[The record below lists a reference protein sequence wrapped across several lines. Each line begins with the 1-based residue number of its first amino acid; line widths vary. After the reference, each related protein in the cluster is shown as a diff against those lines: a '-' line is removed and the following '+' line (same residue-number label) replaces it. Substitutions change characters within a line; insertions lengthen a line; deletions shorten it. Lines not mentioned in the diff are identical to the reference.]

1 MFSIAQYLIV
11 FFSIKIV
18 YLLLKPVVNFFIPV
32 TSTVLPHLLRR
43 NKRDH
48 INIQKWRNFEIRRLL
63 KQMNTLSRLSEI
75 WLTDQKKKKKLS
87 Y

>member
-11 FFSIKIV
+11 FFFIKIV
-18 YLLLKPVVNFFIPV
+18 YLLLKLVVNIFIPV
-32 TSTVLPHLLRR
+32 TSTVLPHLLRE

-48 INIQKWRNFEIRRLL
+48 INIHKWRNFEIRRLL
-63 KQMNTLSRLSEI
+63 KQTKTLSRLSEI
-75 WLTDQKKKKKLS
+75 WLTDQKKNLS